1 MGLIES
7 VLSLEKRFYK
17 NYKSTNIAKIME
29 KGDDSTFEKMKE
41 LLLMPDLQL
50 KETCQRLCGLSQL
63 IKRFV

>member
-7 VLSLEKRFYK
+7 VLSLEKRFY

-29 KGDDSTFEKMKE
+29 KGDDSTFEKMNE

-50 KETCQRLCGLSQL
+50 KETC
-63 IKRFV
+63 